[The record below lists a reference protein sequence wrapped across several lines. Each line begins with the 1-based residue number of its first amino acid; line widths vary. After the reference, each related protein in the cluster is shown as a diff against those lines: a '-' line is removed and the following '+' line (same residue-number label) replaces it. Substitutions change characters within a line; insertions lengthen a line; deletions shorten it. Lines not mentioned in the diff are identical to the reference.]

1 MLLLLLGVQLAM
13 PFDADLPEQ
22 TALAPRHSHLVF
34 KPERKAY
41 PEILQRPIFAPDR
54 QPMLEAMP
62 GYALLGVGI
71 AGPLST
77 AIVQVGARMT
87 RVKPGERL
95 AGWKVAS
102 ITPNYLF
109 FERNKERRMLKLDM
123 TRLYAASN
131 AGNSKAHDAGPA
143 QAKAGVR

>member
-1 MLLLLLGVQLAM
+1 
-13 PFDADLPEQ
+13 LPDQ
-22 TALAPRHSHLVF
+22 AVLAPRHAHLVF

-41 PEILQRPIFAPDR
+41 PEILWRPLFAPDR

-77 AIVQVGARMT
+77 AIVQAGSRMT
-87 RVKPGERL
+87 RVKPGDRL

-102 ITPNYLF
+102 ITPNYLY

-131 AGNSKAHDAGPA
+131 TGKSRIAGPA
-143 QAKAGVR
+143 QARAGVR

>member
-1 MLLLLLGVQLAM
+1 VLLLLLGVQLAT
-13 PFDADLPEQ
+13 PFDAELPEQ
-22 TALAPRHSHLVF
+22 TVLVPRHANLTF
-34 KPERKAY
+34 QPEHKAY
-41 PEILQRPIFAPDR
+41 PEILQRPLFAPDR

-77 AIVQVGARMT
+77 AIVQTGGRMT
-87 RVKPGERL
+87 RVKPGDRL

-102 ITPNYLF
+102 ITPNYLY

-123 TRLYAASN
+123 TRLYAAPN
-131 AGNSKAHDAGPA
+131 AGKSRDAGPV
-143 QAKAGVR
+143 QARAGVR